1 VAQKRLEERAGKK
14 PFIGFY
20 MLGAICAT
28 IALSLGAAYT
38 TWLGMSKFL
47 PWQIAILLT
56 FAVQFLVF
64 LLAWLVAY
72 AVFHR
77 RTRDGLIYGAAYLI
91 AACFSVAFSYTL
103 LYDRL
108 TGPEVRKEHNALAGR
123 TMRDQALSDIKKA
136 MEKVSERQHADI
148 TGGESYKTWRRNA
161 ERVIDWAQQSAAS
174 IEKFIQAKRDGARA
188 ALRELEK
195 RIETATETIG
205 HSKREVDA
213 AIDRANR
220 LEPSVNSARESYER
234 VNDELRQLQNQSDK
248 LAAELKQEETVGGS
262 KRVSRPGRGQ
272 IWQELKD
279 NYQGL
284 QPAIFQKKG
293 EVDQARATLEARQK
307 ELNAARLARDK
318 GLKESGDAT
327 NDLAANEPELKLAR
341 DQIGV
346 LRAADSGRV
355 EDVVRQ
361 FRESLDRFEKEHA
374 VGHLAM
380 AQAACQFLLDRRRE
394 AEANVVLSSAE
405 TLRCEEQKLG
415 TSLKT
420 LQAVEERQTAFRE
433 QCFTKIETASS
444 ESFVQIAEFVRLC
457 IRISELPVFHEL
469 GGKFGTIQGLQ
480 ATLDKEQEFRPDEK
494 KGEDAQHDA
503 LALYLRALTDG
514 QPQAYAGITFAI
526 GMELLLLMVAVTGRS
541 MQAQA
546 RVESEHSGSML
557 GNLPSLEL
565 EPEESPDGAAIKRV
579 LTSLVPQSGTKESV
593 LDLEA
598 AGLGRDANVR
608 GLLGALVMDREARQV
623 VENGRQIWY
632 ISPVGY
638 RMIVDR
644 YRKLQ
649 SQRPA
654 ARPIFPTGFG
664 PAGQRR
670 AGPWAARPASSRGGA
685 SSGQPR
691 EEADQKP
698 AQQPWRPQRR
708 FLTDD

>member
-1 VAQKRLEERAGKK
+1 
-14 PFIGFY
+14 
-20 MLGAICAT
+20 
-28 IALSLGAAYT
+28 
-38 TWLGMSKFL
+38 
-47 PWQIAILLT
+47 
-56 FAVQFLVF
+56 
-64 LLAWLVAY
+64 
-72 AVFHR
+72 
-77 RTRDGLIYGAAYLI
+77 
-91 AACFSVAFSYTL
+91 
-103 LYDRL
+103 
-108 TGPEVRKEHNALAGR
+108 
-123 TMRDQALSDIKKA
+123 
-136 MEKVSERQHADI
+136 
-148 TGGESYKTWRRNA
+148 
-161 ERVIDWAQQSAAS
+161 
-174 IEKFIQAKRDGARA
+174 
-188 ALRELEK
+188 
-195 RIETATETIG
+195 
-205 HSKREVDA
+205 
-213 AIDRANR
+213 
-220 LEPSVNSARESYER
+220 
-234 VNDELRQLQNQSDK
+234 
-248 LAAELKQEETVGGS
+248 
-262 KRVSRPGRGQ
+262 
-272 IWQELKD
+272 LKD

-284 QPAIFQKKG
+284 QPAIFQKKR
-293 EVDQARATLEARQK
+293 EVDQARSTLEARQK

-318 GLKESGDAT
+318 GQKESGDAT
-327 NDLAANEPELKLAR
+327 NDLAANEPELKPAR
-341 DQIGV
+341 DQIVV

-361 FRESLDRFEKEHA
+361 FRESLDRFEKERA
-374 VGHLAM
+374 VGHLAR
-380 AQAACQFLLDRRRE
+380 AQAACQFLLDSSR
-394 AEANVVLSSAE
+394 EANVVLRSAE

-444 ESFVQIAEFVRLC
+444 ESFVQVAEFVRSC

-526 GMELLLLMVAVTGRS
+526 GVELLLLMVAVTGRS

-565 EPEESPDGAAIKRV
+565 EPEESPDVAAIKRV
-579 LTSLVPQSGTKESV
+579 LRSLVPQTGTKESV

-598 AGLGRDANVR
+598 AGLERDANVR

-644 YRKLQ
+644 YRTLQ
-649 SQRPA
+649 SQRPG

-670 AGPWAARPASSRGGA
+670 AGPWAARPAPSRGGA
-685 SSGQPR
+685 PSGQPR
-691 EEADQKP
+691 GEADQKP